1 MSEVARGKWLRV
13 SGPPTPEPQKHFTLF
28 FLTVFLHQFN
38 RFGFET
44 FSCFVFLLTLNCL
57 TELDLLEFK
66 LCSFS
71 SKFCTCEKHLWWRVM
86 ACIVRSV
93 GDLEGIKHSLLGGF
107 QTSFNK
113 PAVIQ
118 RTEGC
123 IVALQ
128 PPLCAGGALNFLSA
142 RSTTPWLT
150 DAGRKMLERGYWG
163 GNGEWGSC
171 VEDDERKERGREGG
185 GWGGRW
191 NQILEVSRKTVSSPE
206 SSQLPGLNQDRWRER
221 HRWGDWWDLEAL

>member
-1 MSEVARGKWLRV
+1 M
-13 SGPPTPEPQKHFTLF
+13 
-28 FLTVFLHQFN
+28 
-38 RFGFET
+38 
-44 FSCFVFLLTLNCL
+44 FLLTLNCL

-71 SKFCTCEKHLWWRVM
+71 SKFRTCEIHLWWRVM
-86 ACIVRSV
+86 ACILRSV

-128 PPLCAGGALNFLSA
+128 PPLCAGG
-142 RSTTPWLT
+142 PWTSYQQEAQPHGWQTQVERVGADVGKGTLRGQWRMGQLC
-150 DAGRKMLERGYWG
+150 GRWWKEGEGER
-163 GNGEWGSC
+163 
-171 VEDDERKERGREGG
+171 RRRMGREIKSNPKG
-185 GWGGRW
+185 
-191 NQILEVSRKTVSSPE
+191 QQKDSE
-206 SSQLPGLNQDRWRER
+206 
-221 HRWGDWWDLEAL
+221 